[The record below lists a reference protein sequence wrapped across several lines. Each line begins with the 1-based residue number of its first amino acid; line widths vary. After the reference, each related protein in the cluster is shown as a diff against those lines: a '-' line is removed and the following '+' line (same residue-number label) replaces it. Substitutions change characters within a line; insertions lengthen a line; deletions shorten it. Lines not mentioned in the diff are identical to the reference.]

1 MIICSPSMSIEGR
14 ISIGNFLLQTI
25 VACKSWDTH
34 TFLSHRIFGKYF
46 IFLGI
51 FNSNFSQSGIFN
63 SNFSQ
68 SGVLVVPLTRQA
80 ATQGSK
86 QFEVNNCQQ
95 ALIFCQYPFRYFIPD
110 LFENLCPSE
119 TEDKK
124 VLSRSVKGTCQRG
137 PSRHRHSYWWGGCRD
152 VDCF

>member
-1 MIICSPSMSIEGR
+1 MLAFYVNRRKDLNWEFPLANNCCLQELR
-14 ISIGNFLLQTI
+14 HTHISYTSDLRQILHFFFGN
-25 VACKSWDTH
+25 
-34 TFLSHRIFGKYF
+34 
-46 IFLGI
+46 
-51 FNSNFSQSGIFN
+51 FNSNFSQIGIFN

-110 LFENLCPSE
+110 LFQNLCPSE

-137 PSRHRHSYWWGGCRD
+137 PGRHRHSYW
-152 VDCF
+152 